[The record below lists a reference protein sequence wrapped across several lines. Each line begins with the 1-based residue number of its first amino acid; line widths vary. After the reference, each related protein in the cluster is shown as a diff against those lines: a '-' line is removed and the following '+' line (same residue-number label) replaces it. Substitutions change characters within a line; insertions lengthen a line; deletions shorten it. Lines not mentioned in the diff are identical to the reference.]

1 MTTNNSL
8 KFKKKDISERL
19 ANEIGFST
27 QISKKIIDD
36 LIEIM
41 KIEISLNRLNL
52 KNLGSFR
59 LINKNER
66 MGRNPKTKKE
76 FKIKARKSI
85 SFTASKKII
94 EKINYNY

>member
-19 ANEIGFST
+19 ANEIGLST

-36 LIEIM
+36 LIE
-41 KIEISLNRLNL
+41 KINNEISLNRLNL

-66 MGRNPKTKKE
+66 VGRNPKTKKE

-94 EKINYNY
+94 EKIN